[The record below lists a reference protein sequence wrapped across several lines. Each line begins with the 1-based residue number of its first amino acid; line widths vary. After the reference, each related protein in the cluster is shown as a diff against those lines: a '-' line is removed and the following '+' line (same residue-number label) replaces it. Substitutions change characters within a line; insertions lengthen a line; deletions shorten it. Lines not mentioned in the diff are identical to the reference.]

1 MRIRPYKGFEDK
13 YMIRGMRWKRRRG
26 IAVLKEARRRLNR
39 QVRRRSK
46 KALSLCHQ
54 TGGEYDQNAFLVGG
68 EWFY

>member
-13 YMIRGMRWKRRRG
+13 HMVRGMRWKQRGG
-26 IAVLKEARRRLNR
+26 IAVLKEARCRLNR

-46 KALSLCHQ
+46 KALYLCHM
-54 TGGEYDQNAFLVGG
+54 TEGEYDQNNFLVGG